1 MTFRRK
7 VGATFIF
14 IIFIWI
20 LYNINIYLV
29 ITDGGREGEGIGRC
43 LYINSSLLYC
53 TFYCCL
59 PGALAQPL
67 SPNFYRITLEPSSP
81 LSLWLCSVQKVH
93 NTPTWNALI
102 SHVRIVSFSKLFFC
116 SLHIFLVVG
125 AIEPA
130 QANDTLQL
138 LEDVFKCNYSEPHS
152 WGRKLLWFLR
162 RSNYKQWVL
171 HNDDLRAACEG
182 KPSLCYD
189 PHFVSSRCE
198 EHPIRVIKTVRL
210 RTRQVSQLL
219 NNKGQTLHES
229 TIYLIIVAGNC
240 CRPQSQNYFAPQR
253 PSRCEARLDWKSQQ
267 LFLIFLV
274 LRSSRNKRRWC
285 NFGGN
290 FYLHNLIS

>member
-1 MTFRRK
+1 MHVLLLSSWSSGSTFVSK
-7 VGATFIF
+7 
-14 IIFIWI
+14 
-20 LYNINIYLV
+20 
-29 ITDGGREGEGIGRC
+29 
-43 LYINSSLLYC
+43 LLSHY
-53 TFYCCL
+53 
-59 PGALAQPL
+59 PGAFLSFEPL
-67 SPNFYRITLEPSSP
+67 VMLSSKGTQHTNME
-81 LSLWLCSVQKVH
+81 CIDK
-93 NTPTWNALI
+93 
-102 SHVRIVSFSKLFFC
+102 HVRIVSFSKLFFC

-171 HNDDLRAACEG
+171 HNDDLRAACDG

-189 PHFVSSRCE
+189 PAFVSSRCE